1 MEISYRREIKYNY
14 LVVTPDMGAEAGY
27 EAKMLAGNEIRGLMH
42 MHIRYQ
48 DGTPPLL
55 L

>member
-27 EAKMLAGNEIRGLMH
+27 EEKNAGR
-42 MHIRYQ
+42 Q
-48 DGTPPLL
+48 
-55 L
+55 